1 MTVASTREPIHVSVS
16 AAGFRAIGCC
26 ILSAWLLAADAGA
39 QTPARL
45 ALRGKDQ
52 ALQLYGPRNGDPVIV
67 SSGDGGWIHLGPQ
80 VAVMLAARGFFVVG
94 FDSKAYLEAFT
105 TGSSTLTTKEVPSDY
120 RELIKFASSHSAK
133 KPILIGV
140 SEGAALSLLAATQP
154 ATRELIDGVIGLG
167 LGDRNEL
174 GWRWRDALIYVTHGV
189 PNEPTFSTREM
200 AASLSPTPLAV
211 INSSHDEFVTSA
223 EVSAILGTA
232 KEPKRL
238 WMIDA
243 ADHRFSNRPAELTSR
258 LLEAID
264 WIRQNA
270 AGR

>member
-1 MTVASTREPIHVSVS
+1 MLKMTRPIFC
-16 AAGFRAIGCC
+16 G
-26 ILSAWLLAADAGA
+26 ILIAWLLAGDAAA
-39 QTPARL
+39 QTTSRL

-52 ALQLYGPRNGDPVIV
+52 TLQLYGPRSGDPVIV

-80 VAVMLAARGFFVVG
+80 VAAMLAARGFFVVG

-105 TGSSTLTTKEVPSDY
+105 SGCSTLRTTDVPLDY
-120 RELIKFASSHSAK
+120 RELIKFAGSQSTK

-140 SEGAALSLLAATQP
+140 SEGAALSLLSATEH
-154 ATRELIDGVIGLG
+154 ATKEMIAGVIGLG

-189 PNEPTFSTREM
+189 PNEPTFSTRQM
-200 AASLSPTPLAV
+200 AAGLAPTPLAA
-211 INSSHDEFVTSA
+211 INSTHDEFVSSA
-223 EVSAILGTA
+223 EVSAIVA
-232 KEPKRL
+232 AASEPKRL

-243 ADHRFSNRPAELTSR
+243 ADHRFSNRLEELTAR
-258 LLEAID
+258 LLEAIN
-264 WIRQNA
+264 WIHQNE